1 MRLVASGLPCLVLA
15 SALLIRPQ
23 PCHAQTAAEPS
34 GGLTAGTLLLRGRV
48 VGIFPENVSSVTV
61 IGGHINVS
69 NSVTPEIDLSYF
81 LTDHI
86 ALEGEAGITRNSL
99 TAEDTAIGTV
109 SVGKVWGAPI
119 VAVVQYHL
127 LPHARWNPYAGVGVS
142 FLPYFD
148 AQPAGG
154 LSQQL
159 SVRSE
164 VGAVFQGGIDLQI
177 SDRWYGNLDIKK
189 LIVSSYA
196 SVNDGEITATGQIS
210 PLIVGLGIG
219 YRF

>member
-1 MRLVASGLPCLVLA
+1 MRLVASGLPCLLLA
-15 SALLIRPQ
+15 SALLASPRSCP
-23 PCHAQTAAEPS
+23 AQTVADPS
-34 GGLTAGTLLLRGRV
+34 GLTAGTLLLRGRV

-61 IGGHINVS
+61 IGGHIDVS
-69 NSVTPEIDLSYF
+69 NSVTPEVDLSYF

-86 ALEGEAGITRNSL
+86 AFEGEAGITRNTL
-99 TAEDTAIGTV
+99 TAEDTALGTV
-109 SVGKVWGAPI
+109 AVGKVWGAPI
-119 VAVVQYHL
+119 VALIQYHL

-164 VGAVFQGGIDLQI
+164 VGAVFQGGIDLRI
-177 SDRWYGNLDIKK
+177 SDRWYGNIDIKK
-189 LIVSSYA
+189 LIVSSCA
-196 SVNDGEITATGQIS
+196 SVNEGEITATGQIS